1 MLETAL
7 QMANPNSQLKASYLK
22 FVEDLVAGSAPDFD
36 VALSTFTR
44 LASELIAK
52 LD

>member
-1 MLETAL
+1 MTGSD
-7 QMANPNSQLKASYLK
+7 SQYEVSHLK

-36 VALSTFTR
+36 VALSTFML
-44 LASELIAK
+44 LASGLIAG